1 MKYRCVPCDHEFE
14 STGADKPR
22 CPRCMG
28 IHSIE
33 KSRQKTD
40 APKNPKRSRL
50 VPVILVAVLAGAV
63 GLYFYLNPGNE
74 DADTAPTSE
83 NALKDMLEQFGVA
96 AKDVVLPFEVT
107 EVIEKFAQ
115 EVADGKDDEEALQVM
130 MDALTRLQKDGKWA
144 PHSQREPDK
153 EEPRTANDLLAELR
167 KDTDKPVKVKSYEL
181 AVLLLAMARSQGINA
196 FLAQIHSFQGEKT
209 PADPAGKFGRYGVV
223 FGRGSKEKAPPL
235 FDPYAGR
242 SGKSATADMDILPDE
257 EAVAPYHAHKALT
270 LLVSRNTSAAHKQGD
285 IAIKLAPNCA
295 LFRSIRGLIFAAGG
309 ASTEFLA
316 EFEKAVKM
324 RDDAMT
330 RTNLAEML
338 LLVDPSGKRAEN
350 EIQIALSKMPDYARA
365 HAVLAMVHVMR
376 GEFAEAEPE
385 LALAERLDP
394 DSPAIALFWAQFH
407 AAQAEGEEA
416 VQKAELAVRLS
427 EESLSSLIALAGIYK
442 TTARFDEMRATL
454 DKIIKNADSPD
465 IAGDIRRLF
474 GYEIDDLDDED
485 EVAST
490 EKDEDA
496 GTRNLKLKLKLDA
509 DAKSFGSGIKLDNSL
524 GGGLGGGLGG
534 STGPG
539 LGDGLKLDMNLG
551 SRNYTPT
558 Q

>member
-1 MKYRCVPCDHEFE
+1 MKYRCIPCDHEFD

-28 IHSIE
+28 IHNIE

-40 APKNPKRSRL
+40 KEKNPKRSRL
-50 VPVILVAVLAGAV
+50 VPMILVAVLAGTV
-63 GLYFYLNPGNE
+63 GLYLYLNSDNG
-74 DADTAPTSE
+74 DVDTGPTSD
-83 NALKDMLEQFGVA
+83 NALKDILEQFGVEA
-96 AKDVVLPFEVT
+96 QDVVLPFEVT
-107 EVIEKFAQ
+107 EAIRKLAQ
-115 EVADGKDDEEALQVM
+115 EVANGKDDEEALQAM
-130 MDALTRLQKDGKWA
+130 MDALARLQKEGKWT

-153 EEPRTANDLLAELR
+153 EDPRTANELLAELQ
-167 KDTDKPVKVKSYEL
+167 KGADKPIKVKSYEL
-181 AVLLLAMARSQGINA
+181 ATLLLAMARSEGINA
-196 FLAQIHSFQGEKT
+196 FLAQIHSFKGEKT

-223 FGRGSKEKAPPL
+223 IGKGSKEKAPPL

-242 SGKSATADMDILPDE
+242 SGKSAMADMDILPDE

-295 LFRSIRGLIFAAGG
+295 MFRSIRGLIFAAGG

-324 RDDAMT
+324 RDDAVT

-350 EIQIALSKMPDYARA
+350 EVQIALSKMSDYARA

-376 GEFAEAEPE
+376 GEFTEAEPE

-407 AAQAEGEEA
+407 AAQSEGEEA

-427 EESLSSLIALAGIYK
+427 GESLSSLIALAGIYR
-442 TTARFDEMRATL
+442 TTARFDEMRTTL

-465 IAGDIRRLF
+465 IAQDIRRLF
-474 GYEIDDLDDED
+474 GYEPDDLDDED
-485 EVAST
+485 EVASV
-490 EKDEDA
+490 EKDGDA
-496 GTRNLKLKLKLDA
+496 GTGDLELKLDA
-509 DAKSFGSGIKLDNSL
+509 DRKGFGSGIKLDN
-524 GGGLGGGLGG
+524 GLGGGLGG

-539 LGDGLKLDMNLG
+539 LGDGLKLDVNMG
-551 SRNYTPT
+551 SENYTPT